1 MNRRNCLCGLL
12 MLTLAAAVPK
22 ASAEERNVLTFIVNG
37 KPMVF
42 NMVEHPVITYTD
54 NTLHIKTDASTVN
67 VPVSQISGG
76 ALPKSVL
83 LGDVNADFSVD
94 VADIASVID
103 VMATGS
109 GIANPLQQAADV
121 NKDGTVDVADI
132 SAVIDIMAGK

>member
-1 MNRRNCLCGLL
+1 MNKRYYLCGLL

-22 ASAEERNVLTFIVNG
+22 ASAEERNVLKFIVNG

-42 NMVEHPVITYTD
+42 NLAEHPVITYTD
-54 NTLHIKTDASTVN
+54 NTLHIKTDASAVN

-76 ALPKSVL
+76 ALPKSIL

-103 VMATGS
+103 VMATG
-109 GIANPLQQAADV
+109 AVNRYADV

>member
-1 MNRRNCLCGLL
+1 
-12 MLTLAAAVPK
+12 MLALAAAVPK
-22 ASAEERNVLTFIVNG
+22 SSAEERNTLTFIVNG

-42 NMVEHPVITYTD
+42 NLTEHPVITYTD
-54 NTLHIKTDASTVN
+54 NTLHIKTDASAVN

-76 ALPKSVL
+76 ALPKSIL

-103 VMATGS
+103 VMAGATLPS
-109 GIANPLQQAADV
+109 GGAGGGPADV

>member
-1 MNRRNCLCGLL
+1 MNKRYCLCGLL

-22 ASAEERNVLTFIVNG
+22 ASAEERNVLKFIVNG

-42 NMVEHPVITYTD
+42 NLAEHPVITYTD
-54 NTLHIKTDASTVN
+54 NTLHIKTDASAVN

-76 ALPKSVL
+76 ALPKSIL

-103 VMATGS
+103 VMATG
-109 GIANPLQQAADV
+109 AVNRYADV

>member
-1 MNRRNCLCGLL
+1 
-12 MLTLAAAVPK
+12 MLALAAIVPK
-22 ASAEERNVLTFIVNG
+22 TSADEKNTLTFIVNG

-42 NMVEHPVITYTD
+42 NLAEHPVITYTD
-54 NTLHIKTDASTVN
+54 NTLHIKTDASAVN

-76 ALPKSVL
+76 ALPKSIL
-83 LGDVNADFSVD
+83 LGDVNADFCVD

-121 NKDGTVDVADI
+121 NRDGTVDVADI